1 MNIMKNIL
9 RVENRVAL
17 PPAAHITVKTMGLQ
31 SVLAIDATM
40 IEEIIATVTRDTM
53 EALNKDH
60 SLTKDFVKIIDVM
73 GHKAIIPTET
83 GLPLHLHHAT
93 PLVISGKAGLDIDLR
108 DMTKG
113 RIGFTM
119 KPVVN
124 YKQSV
129 DAHLICPFTGKL
141 LGAGVDTALHVTL
154 PLTSEIAMHDGHYI
168 VTLKTPEDRESQRV
182 RPLLALRVRPYTTI
196 YDMGSAIP
204 IANAANTKVIRM
216 ATPLKRKEFNIGRL
230 LGLSLM
236 LDVETQQPFADF
248 AEFLHGLRQH
258 NLLTLLALP
267 LPLNTV
273 REHTM
278 RIVYNP
284 SESVTK
290 AASFAIGYGFG
301 EKMQNG
307 TAPSVW
313 TSTNVPVPT
322 AVKSKCTKVAE
333 EWLLRQRSTHSM
345 AMRETSCLKK
355 HTLICEE
362 RMATLQQLTAIT
374 AAIKEQCSVEANKCK
389 TVVEEQLLADKV
401 ERMEACEMREV
412 AEIEKVECRR
422 VQLRQSRPSH
432 EVESFCSMSAVRME
446 QRHRA
451 GAASRRS
458 ATWMFE
464 ILKDASRV
472 LTINVQ
478 AALHGANSVVDQ
490 KIETQLTLGQKL
502 PVTSTEEGI
511 VKMNIAFKLPNHPK
525 PFALDVES
533 NYLVRRPAFAW
544 DLNSMMTED
553 LTSRIG
559 AKVEF
564 GWVEGEKEVIAL
576 HMIAQR
582 TDEMKQFVRQTEEF
596 KLCEQ
601 MFVKGEKLNTMCK
614 RARRN
619 AAILDLVELNIAL
632 PKNLVNNNYV
642 MTVVDVIKASFLP
655 YLMVEPSTYNLRTDT
670 HEHFKINM
678 KTDPMGK
685 LVTFDVAANERKTIV
700 KDLRHFWLL
709 PMLPMQVMDTTLVH
723 AIKRATKFGRPSWC
737 AIENNKVRTFD
748 RMVYDY
754 ALNNCEHVAFRDC
767 TANPKVMVTVKKT
780 PAMHVVKAIID
791 HNMYELELVKGV
803 RGRTT
808 GTVKI
813 NGQVRQPMAK
823 VAGRTTLFEDR
834 HNRVVLYEDGVFEIF
849 SLKYGMAVLADHAG
863 VEVKTFQWALRNLAC
878 GLCGDMNDEKTADL
892 KSAGNCIMTHHLP
905 L

>member
-1 MNIMKNIL
+1 MTATNPCMAFIIEHVKAGRITDKAMALTVANAIRNIKTPTVELMNELIAVFKLVHTNPILTSTVALTLTQRIHEACIHETTSVEAFPAKIYGRFCDEKSPFIVRELIPFLAEKLIASAEHDIHNIITYVNALGTLGHDAAALHLLKIIEGQLTRHAHVRSVAVYQLMRTAAAKPTVYRPILLDIIENVAESAEVRMAAITVLPYTRPTSEILNTLAIRTWFDPSEQVVSYVYTTLKTIAELPNHSNPSTFIGEKAREALRLAKPTRNSIQTSHNMMIFQFLDSLKAAVNVNVQYINGPESIIPKNTFIKQTIKTETHRMETIESSVYTQGAEYFINKMYETYNSMMTGTDEAQYVANRNIMKNIL

-31 SVLAIDATM
+31 RLFSIDARM
-40 IEEIIATVTRDTM
+40 IEEIIETVTRDTM
-53 EALNKDH
+53 EALNKDY

-73 GHKAIIPTET
+73 GHKAIMPTET

-93 PLVISGKAGLDIDLR
+93 PLVISGKAALNIDLR

-129 DAHLICPFTGKL
+129 DANLFCPFTGKF

-196 YDMGSAIP
+196 YDMGSGIP

-273 REHTM
+273 REHSM

-307 TAPSVW
+307 AAPSVW
-313 TSTNVPVPT
+313 VSTNVPVPT

-374 AAIKEQCSVEANKCK
+374 AAIKEQCSVEAAKKCK
-389 TVVEEQLLADKV
+389 TIVEEQLLADKV

-446 QRHRA
+446 
-451 GAASRRS
+451 
-458 ATWMFE
+458 
-464 ILKDASRV
+464 L
-472 LTINVQ
+472 
-478 AALHGANSVVDQ
+478 
-490 KIETQLTLGQKL
+490 
-502 PVTSTEEGI
+502 
-511 VKMNIAFKLPNHPK
+511 
-525 PFALDVES
+525 
-533 NYLVRRPAFAW
+533 
-544 DLNSMMTED
+544 
-553 LTSRIG
+553 
-559 AKVEF
+559 
-564 GWVEGEKEVIAL
+564 
-576 HMIAQR
+576 
-582 TDEMKQFVRQTEEF
+582 
-596 KLCEQ
+596 
-601 MFVKGEKLNTMCK
+601 
-614 RARRN
+614 
-619 AAILDLVELNIAL
+619 
-632 PKNLVNNNYV
+632 
-642 MTVVDVIKASFLP
+642 
-655 YLMVEPSTYNLRTDT
+655 
-670 HEHFKINM
+670 
-678 KTDPMGK
+678 
-685 LVTFDVAANERKTIV
+685 
-700 KDLRHFWLL
+700 
-709 PMLPMQVMDTTLVH
+709 
-723 AIKRATKFGRPSWC
+723 
-737 AIENNKVRTFD
+737 
-748 RMVYDY
+748 
-754 ALNNCEHVAFRDC
+754 
-767 TANPKVMVTVKKT
+767 
-780 PAMHVVKAIID
+780 
-791 HNMYELELVKGV
+791 
-803 RGRTT
+803 
-808 GTVKI
+808 
-813 NGQVRQPMAK
+813 
-823 VAGRTTLFEDR
+823 
-834 HNRVVLYEDGVFEIF
+834 
-849 SLKYGMAVLADHAG
+849 
-863 VEVKTFQWALRNLAC
+863 
-878 GLCGDMNDEKTADL
+878 
-892 KSAGNCIMTHHLP
+892 
-905 L
+905 

>member
-1 MNIMKNIL
+1 M
-9 RVENRVAL
+9 
-17 PPAAHITVKTMGLQ
+17 
-31 SVLAIDATM
+31 
-40 IEEIIATVTRDTM
+40 
-53 EALNKDH
+53 
-60 SLTKDFVKIIDVM
+60 
-73 GHKAIIPTET
+73 
-83 GLPLHLHHAT
+83 
-93 PLVISGKAGLDIDLR
+93 
-108 DMTKG
+108 
-113 RIGFTM
+113 
-119 KPVVN
+119 
-124 YKQSV
+124 
-129 DAHLICPFTGKL
+129 
-141 LGAGVDTALHVTL
+141 
-154 PLTSEIAMHDGHYI
+154 
-168 VTLKTPEDRESQRV
+168 
-182 RPLLALRVRPYTTI
+182 
-196 YDMGSAIP
+196 
-204 IANAANTKVIRM
+204 
-216 ATPLKRKEFNIGRL
+216 
-230 LGLSLM
+230 
-236 LDVETQQPFADF
+236 
-248 AEFLHGLRQH
+248 
-258 NLLTLLALP
+258 
-267 LPLNTV
+267 
-273 REHTM
+273 
-278 RIVYNP
+278 
-284 SESVTK
+284 
-290 AASFAIGYGFG
+290 
-301 EKMQNG
+301 
-307 TAPSVW
+307 
-313 TSTNVPVPT
+313 
-322 AVKSKCTKVAE
+322 
-333 EWLLRQRSTHSM
+333 
-345 AMRETSCLKK
+345 CL
-355 HTLICEE
+355 
-362 RMATLQQLTAIT
+362 
-374 AAIKEQCSVEANKCK
+374 
-389 TVVEEQLLADKV
+389 
-401 ERMEACEMREV
+401 
-412 AEIEKVECRR
+412 
-422 VQLRQSRPSH
+422 
-432 EVESFCSMSAVRME
+432 F
-446 QRHRA
+446 
-451 GAASRRS
+451 
-458 ATWMFE
+458 
-464 ILKDASRV
+464 
-472 LTINVQ
+472 Q

-582 TDEMKQFVRQTEEF
+582 TDELKQFVRQTEEF

-685 LVTFDVAANERKTIV
+685 LVTFAVAANERKTIV

-767 TANPKVMVTVKKT
+767 TANPKVMITVKKT
-780 PAMHVVKAIID
+780 PATHVVKAIID

-813 NGQVRQPMAK
+813 NGQVRQPMTK

-834 HNRVVLYEDGVFEIF
+834 SNRVVLYEDGVFEIF
-849 SLKYGMAVLADHAG
+849 SLKYGMAVLADHAA

-892 KSAGNCIMTHHLP
+892 KSAGNCIMTQPKLAAFSYMVQDGQCAGIPAEEKPLFQKEAAQCTKMEVTPAKVMDLFQHMQHLNKMNVMVKHVVIEMGQRICFGKEQIKVCGIEGTP
-905 L
+905 TGTMQRKEIEFFCVPKDREGMIMRQMAERGEKIERVNRFPTEFPGVVYEPEMC